1 MYYIITRRPG
11 ERTGPK
17 PASCR
22 QRALQRKTQPS
33 GTERHRA
40 QPAAKVRPA
49 AHLPLRLCKTP
60 VGVPSGTNWAGDSAN
75 RESSQQN
82 SSAPFAKL
90 VLGRAHRRAMRASRP
105 AQPRST
111 HCRLAEAG
119 GPDAPLGRDAL
130 RLLLPAS
137 TLSETSRAPGPK
149 NYSAPMLRPT
159 VIVRAPWEILPFQ
172 LIVETQYFPLKAWR
186 ADSLQA
192 VLCPRAGGNWSK
204 QLCVVW
210 PISYS
215 SSRARLSYPDH
226 AGTALR
232 PGRPRLRRGG
242 APIGR
247 FIGHPAE
254 KNGQRQ
260 PLQNARWAGPT
271 EPGENPAKE
280 RITQIL

>member
-172 LIVETQYFPLKAWR
+172 LIVETEYFPFKAGAR
-186 ADSLQA
+186 GLRGLPYAGGGPYAGQA
-192 VLCPRAGGNWSK
+192 VPPGTRYWPFGRENSLCPRAGGNRPNNFR
-204 QLCVVW
+204 LFDRFPTPAV
-210 PISYS
+210 
-215 SSRARLSYPDH
+215 ARGSSYPDEQGLPY
-226 AGTALR
+226 AGGGPYAGQAVP
-232 PGRPRLRRGG
+232 PGTR
-242 APIGR
+242 
-247 FIGHPAE
+247 
-254 KNGQRQ
+254 
-260 PLQNARWAGPT
+260 
-271 EPGENPAKE
+271 
-280 RITQIL
+280 

>member
-149 NYSAPMLRPT
+149 NFPPPCYARRSLSARLGDSFYF
-159 VIVRAPWEILPFQ
+159 AKSE
-172 LIVETQYFPLKAWR
+172 IVE
-186 ADSLQA
+186 SL
-192 VLCPRAGGNWSK
+192 
-204 QLCVVW
+204 
-210 PISYS
+210 
-215 SSRARLSYPDH
+215 
-226 AGTALR
+226 
-232 PGRPRLRRGG
+232 LRRGARVPLG
-242 APIGR
+242 TRKLELARQQAKTALTPGGRCLPALGMGHSGEKTFFGRAPGR
-247 FIGHPAE
+247 FI
-254 KNGQRQ
+254 
-260 PLQNARWAGPT
+260 LFCS
-271 EPGENPAKE
+271 
-280 RITQIL
+280 